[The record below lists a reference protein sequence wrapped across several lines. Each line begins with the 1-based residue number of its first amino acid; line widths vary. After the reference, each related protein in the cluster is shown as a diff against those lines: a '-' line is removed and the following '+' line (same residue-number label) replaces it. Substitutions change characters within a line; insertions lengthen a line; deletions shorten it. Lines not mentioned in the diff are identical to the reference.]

1 MNRLLVCWDL
11 VSEDSSRDYRPLI
24 DRVRQYGTYACIQY
38 STYVLYTAVS
48 ARAVRD
54 DLAAYVD
61 ENDRL
66 FVAAL
71 TGETAW
77 LHMPDAAGEWLHRY
91 VGAVAG

>member
-11 VSEDSSRDYRPLI
+11 VGEEGSRDYRRLI
-24 DRVRQYGTYACIQY
+24 DRVRQYGTYACVEY
-38 STYVLYTAVS
+38 STYVLLTTAS

-61 ENDRL
+61 ANDRL

-77 LHMPDAAGEWLHRY
+77 LHMPDAVTAWLHRY
-91 VGAVAG
+91 AGAA